1 MMYIIDVITC
11 YCYMMLRKFHYAEW
25 NAKNTAI
32 INSSVVLFF
41 IFTASFDILLLFVSP
56 DKLQALYSYPK
67 TRYVLTIEIFMIIL
81 DCRYY
86 LFKKDAI
93 YVMEGKINRNGQ
105 NNGWLLFI
113 ITSSILIGSI
123 IIGFLVAQYVKAQ
136 GITFG

>member
-1 MMYIIDVITC
+1 MVDLITC
-11 YCYMMLRKFHYAEW
+11 YCYMMLRKFRYAEW

-41 IFTASFDILLLFVSP
+41 IFTASLDIILLFVSP
-56 DKLQALYSYPK
+56 DILQILYLYPK
-67 TRYVLTIEIFMIIL
+67 TRYVLTILFFMILL

-93 YVMEGKINRNGQ
+93 YVMEGKINRSGQ
-105 NNGWLLFI
+105 NNGWLIFI

-123 IIGFLVAQYVKAQ
+123 IIGFIVAQYVKAQ
-136 GITFG
+136 GITF

>member
-1 MMYIIDVITC
+1 MYMVDLITC
-11 YCYMMLRKFHYAEW
+11 YCYMMLRKFRYAEW

-41 IFTASFDILLLFVSP
+41 IFTASLDILLLFVSP

-67 TRYVLTIEIFMIIL
+67 TRYVLTILFFMIIL

-86 LFKKDAI
+86 LIKKDAI

-105 NNGWLLFI
+105 NNGWLFFI

-136 GITFG
+136 GITF

>member
-1 MMYIIDVITC
+1 MYMVDLITC

-41 IFTASFDILLLFVSP
+41 IFTALLDILLLFVSP
-56 DKLQALYSYPK
+56 DKLQILYDYPN
-67 TRYVLTIEIFMIIL
+67 TRYVLTILIFMIIL
-81 DCRYY
+81 DSRYY
-86 LFKKDAI
+86 LFRKDAI
-93 YVMEGKINRNGQ
+93 YLMQEKINRSGQ

-123 IIGFLVAQYVKAQ
+123 IIGFLVAQYVKSK

>member
-1 MMYIIDVITC
+1 MFIIDFITC
-11 YCYMMLRKFHYAEW
+11 CCYMMLRKFRYAEW

-41 IFTASFDILLLFVSP
+41 IFTASLDIILLFVSP
-56 DKLQALYSYPK
+56 DILQILYLYPK
-67 TRYVLTIEIFMIIL
+67 TRYVLTILFFMILL

-93 YVMEGKINRNGQ
+93 YLMEGKMNRNVK

-113 ITSSILIGSI
+113 MTSSILIGSI
-123 IIGFLVAQYVKAQ
+123 IVGFLVSQYIKSL
-136 GITFG
+136 GITIG

>member
-1 MMYIIDVITC
+1 MYMVDLITC
-11 YCYMMLRKFHYAEW
+11 YCYMMLRKFGYAEW

-41 IFTASFDILLLFVSP
+41 IFTASLDFFLLLVSP
-56 DKLQALYSYPK
+56 DILQILYLYPK
-67 TRYVLTIEIFMIIL
+67 TRYVLTILFFMILL

-93 YVMEGKINRNGQ
+93 YLMEGKMNRNIK

-113 ITSSILIGSI
+113 MTSSILIGSI
-123 IIGFLVAQYVKAQ
+123 IVGFLISQYIKSL
-136 GITFG
+136 GIIIG

>member
-1 MMYIIDVITC
+1 MYMVDLITC

-41 IFTASFDILLLFVSP
+41 IFTASLDIFLLLVSP
-56 DKLQALYSYPK
+56 DILQILYGYPN
-67 TRYVLTIEIFMIIL
+67 TRYVLTILIFMIIL
-81 DCRYY
+81 DSRYY
-86 LFKKDAI
+86 LLKKDAI
-93 YVMEGKINRNGQ
+93 YVMEGKINRSGQ

-123 IIGFLVAQYVKAQ
+123 IIGFIVAQYVKAQ
-136 GITFG
+136 GITF

>member
-1 MMYIIDVITC
+1 MYMVDLITC

-41 IFTASFDILLLFVSP
+41 IFTALLDILLLFVSP
-56 DKLQALYSYPK
+56 DKLQILYGYPN
-67 TRYVLTIEIFMIIL
+67 TRYVLTILIFMIIL
-81 DCRYY
+81 DSRYY
-86 LFKKDAI
+86 LFRKDAI
-93 YVMEGKINRNGQ
+93 YLMQEKINRSGQ

-123 IIGFLVAQYVKAQ
+123 IIGFLVAQYVKSK

>member
-1 MMYIIDVITC
+1 MYMVDLITC

-41 IFTASFDILLLFVSP
+41 IFTASLDFFLLLVSP
-56 DKLQALYSYPK
+56 DILQILYLYPK
-67 TRYVLTIEIFMIIL
+67 TRYVLTILFFMILL

-93 YVMEGKINRNGQ
+93 YLMEGKMNRNIK

-113 ITSSILIGSI
+113 MTSSILIGSI
-123 IIGFLVAQYVKAQ
+123 IVGFLISQYIKSL
-136 GITFG
+136 GIIIG

>member
-1 MMYIIDVITC
+1 MYMVDLITC
-11 YCYMMLRKFHYAEW
+11 YCYMMLRKFRYAEW

-41 IFTASFDILLLFVSP
+41 IFTASLDIFLLLVSP
-56 DKLQALYSYPK
+56 DILQILYLYPK
-67 TRYVLTIEIFMIIL
+67 TRYVLTILFFMILL

-93 YVMEGKINRNGQ
+93 YLMEGKMNRNIK

-113 ITSSILIGSI
+113 MTSSILIGSI
-123 IIGFLVAQYVKAQ
+123 IVGFLVSQYIKSL
-136 GITFG
+136 GIIIG

>member
-1 MMYIIDVITC
+1 MFIIDFITC
-11 YCYMMLRKFHYAEW
+11 CCYMMLRKFHYAEW

-41 IFTASFDILLLFVSP
+41 IFTASFDIFLLFVSP
-56 DKLQALYSYPK
+56 DILQILYLYPK
-67 TRYVLTIEIFMIIL
+67 TRYVLTILFFMILL

-93 YVMEGKINRNGQ
+93 YLMEGKMNRNVK

-113 ITSSILIGSI
+113 MTSSILIGSI
-123 IIGFLVAQYVKAQ
+123 IVGFLVSQYIKSL
-136 GITFG
+136 GITIG

>member
-1 MMYIIDVITC
+1 MYMVDLITC
-11 YCYMMLRKFHYAEW
+11 YCYMMLRKFRYAEW

-41 IFTASFDILLLFVSP
+41 IFTALLDILLLFVSP

-67 TRYVLTIEIFMIIL
+67 TRYVLTILFFMIIL
-81 DCRYY
+81 DSRYY
-86 LFKKDAI
+86 LLKKDAI

-105 NNGWLLFI
+105 NNGWLFFI

-123 IIGFLVAQYVKAQ
+123 IIGFIVAQYVKAQ

>member
-1 MMYIIDVITC
+1 MVDLITC

-41 IFTASFDILLLFVSP
+41 IFTASLDFFLLLVSP
-56 DKLQALYSYPK
+56 DILQILYLYPK
-67 TRYVLTIEIFMIIL
+67 TRYVLTILFFMILL

-93 YVMEGKINRNGQ
+93 YLMEGKMNRNIK

-113 ITSSILIGSI
+113 MTSSILIGSI
-123 IIGFLVAQYVKAQ
+123 IVGFLISQYIKSL
-136 GITFG
+136 GIIIG

>member
-1 MMYIIDVITC
+1 MYMVDLITC
-11 YCYMMLRKFHYAEW
+11 YCYMMLRKFRYAEW

-41 IFTASFDILLLFVSP
+41 IFTASLDILLLFVST
-56 DKLQALYSYPK
+56 DKLQILYGYPK
-67 TRYVLTIEIFMIIL
+67 TRYVLTILFFMIIL

-86 LFKKDAI
+86 LLKKDAI

-105 NNGWLLFI
+105 NNGWLFFI

>member
-1 MMYIIDVITC
+1 
-11 YCYMMLRKFHYAEW
+11 MMLRKFHYAEW

-41 IFTASFDILLLFVSP
+41 IFTASLDILLLFVSP
-56 DKLQALYSYPK
+56 DKLQALYRYPK
-67 TRYVLTIEIFMIIL
+67 TRYVLTILFFMILL

-93 YVMEGKINRNGQ
+93 YLMEGKMNRNIK

-113 ITSSILIGSI
+113 MTSSILIGSI
-123 IIGFLVAQYVKAQ
+123 IVGFLISQYIKSL
-136 GITFG
+136 GIIIG

>member
-1 MMYIIDVITC
+1 MVDLITC
-11 YCYMMLRKFHYAEW
+11 YCYMMLRKFRYAEW

-41 IFTASFDILLLFVSP
+41 IFTASLDILLLFVSP

-67 TRYVLTIEIFMIIL
+67 TRYVLTILFFMIIL
-81 DCRYY
+81 DSRYY
-86 LFKKDAI
+86 LLKKDAI
-93 YVMEGKINRNGQ
+93 YVMEGKMNRNIK

-123 IIGFLVAQYVKAQ
+123 IIGFIVAQYVKAQ
-136 GITFG
+136 GITF